1 MRKFGAEV
9 PAEVIV
15 RQLRKYSNAITNDAA
30 GRVGRLLRSASK
42 APVIL
47 THIPGW
53 KFDPR
58 TGRRIAFVTPAG
70 IVGPKARRFRWDHG
84 SKPAPILGSNVTREG
99 WLALAALAEQSS
111 YVGFAIMTALACPL
125 VQFANLPESAVWH
138 LAGPNSVGKTL
149 CLKIAQSVYR
159 RSEPLPH
166 WAQTP
171 RTLEETAARLNETL
185 NVLNAAEKV
194 PTSKLAERLTI
205 IIHVIPEGQ
214 SPDRPKEVQ
223 AKYPDL
229 TWIGFTLSSGNATG
243 QGLSAKAGQSW
254 DEQDA
259 GRFITIPIP
268 DQPQGIFDQLAE
280 ASESPGVQSAA
291 LVLQAEGILQR
302 HYGVLW
308 RAWVRHLL
316 ELEDLEG
323 DLNKL
328 IDRFV
333 AKVQPRPGMDA
344 RIARKFGVIY
354 AAGRLATKAGLLP
367 WPSRLPLRTVRR
379 LYEAARDLRLREFE
393 KKRDVLRVLHR
404 AASDKGL
411 FKPAAPGDLIEI
423 TAAGTPYG
431 LLWRLNGQE
440 VIAVRMEALRA
451 LCGEEPD
458 SVVKQLEEAG
468 VTLRGHG
475 NRRACQLRVKILEKG
490 ELIDKPRFL
499 LVSIERLASAVGRRQ
514 LCPMR
519 DDPL

>member
-1 MRKFGAEV
+1 M
-9 PAEVIV
+9 
-15 RQLRKYSNAITNDAA
+15 
-30 GRVGRLLRSASK
+30 
-42 APVIL
+42 
-47 THIPGW
+47 
-53 KFDPR
+53 
-58 TGRRIAFVTPAG
+58 TPAG

-205 IIHVIPEGQ
+205 IIHVIPEGP

-259 GRFITIPIP
+259 AGSSQSR
-268 DQPQGIFDQLAE
+268 
-280 ASESPGVQSAA
+280 SPTSPKAFS
-291 LVLQAEGILQR
+291 ISSP
-302 HYGVLW
+302 
-308 RAWVRHLL
+308 
-316 ELEDLEG
+316 
-323 DLNKL
+323 KL
-328 IDRFV
+328 
-333 AKVQPRPGMDA
+333 
-344 RIARKFGVIY
+344 
-354 AAGRLATKAGLLP
+354 
-367 WPSRLPLRTVRR
+367 RR
-379 LYEAARDLRLREFE
+379 
-393 KKRDVLRVLHR
+393 
-404 AASDKGL
+404 
-411 FKPAAPGDLIEI
+411 APGF
-423 TAAGTPYG
+423 
-431 LLWRLNGQE
+431 R
-440 VIAVRMEALRA
+440 ALRWSCKPKA
-451 LCGEEPD
+451 YCSGTTACSGGLGCAT
-458 SVVKQLEEAG
+458 SWSWR
-468 VTLRGHG
+468 TLK
-475 NRRACQLRVKILEKG
+475 AI
-490 ELIDKPRFL
+490 
-499 LVSIERLASAVGRRQ
+499 STS
-514 LCPMR
+514 
-519 DDPL
+519 